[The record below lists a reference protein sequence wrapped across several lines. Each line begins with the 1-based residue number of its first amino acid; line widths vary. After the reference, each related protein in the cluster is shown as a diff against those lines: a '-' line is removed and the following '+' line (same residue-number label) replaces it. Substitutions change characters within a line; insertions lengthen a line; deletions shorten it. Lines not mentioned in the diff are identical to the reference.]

1 MKVLIDAQSIGNTRA
16 GIGNYTYN
24 LLQAFVRMGR
34 SNDVSIAVHKNPETL
49 SGLFPQLNMVE
60 AGRNLYKYL
69 PFDVSRISKNFD
81 VYHEP
86 NYVPRPFRGATVT
99 TIFDMSYVLFPLY
112 HPWKRVQMLKFY
124 EKRMR
129 GADRIITASQSAKV
143 EIMDLLKVPEDKIV
157 VTPLG
162 VSTGFSP
169 IKENEALFQTVR
181 KKYNLP
187 EQFLLYVGTIEPRKN
202 IERLIEAFGIANE
215 RLGKTDVGLVLA
227 GGTGWLNGPIYSRVQ
242 KLNLQNDVT
251 FTGYVSEEDLPILY
265 NMALAFVYPSLYE
278 GFGLPPLEA
287 MACGVPVITSKVS
300 SLPEVVKDA
309 GLLIDPYNVDELSD
323 AIFRV
328 VSSTELR
335 KSLSDKGIKQAA
347 LFTWEKCAQ
356 ETLTV
361 YEECSQLG
369 KSRRNG

>member
-24 LLQAFVRMGR
+24 LLQAFVRMGC
-34 SNDVSIAVHKNPETL
+34 SADVSIAVHKDPKAL

-69 PFDVSRISKNFD
+69 PVDVFGFSKSFD

-86 NYVPRPFRGATVT
+86 NYVPRPFSGATLT
-99 TIFDMSYVLFPLY
+99 NIFDMSYVLFPQY
-112 HPWKRVQMLKFY
+112 HPWKRVQMLRFY

-129 GADRIITASQSAKV
+129 SADRIITASQSAKG
-143 EIMDLLKVPEDKIV
+143 EIVDLLKVPEDKIV

-169 IKENEALFQTVR
+169 LQQNEELLQTVR
-181 KKYNLP
+181 KRYNLP

-202 IERLIEAFGIANE
+202 LERLIEALSIVKE
-215 RLGKTDVGLVLA
+215 KLGKSSVGLVLA
-227 GGTGWLNGPIYSRVQ
+227 GGKGWLNGPIYRRVQ
-242 KLNLQNDVT
+242 ELKLLDDVT

-300 SLPEVVKDA
+300 SLPEVVGDA
-309 GLLIDPYNVDELSD
+309 GILIDPYNVEELSD
-323 AIFRV
+323 AILQV
-328 VSSTELR
+328 VSSAELR
-335 KSLSDKGIKQAA
+335 KSLSDKGIKQAS
-347 LFTWEKCAQ
+347 LFTWEKCAR
-356 ETLTV
+356 ETLTI
-361 YEECSQLG
+361 YEECFQLR
-369 KSRRNG
+369 K